1 MDANYQ
7 TLLEMWRTEKKK
19 REEAEG
25 ELTIIKGIGQ
35 NSPEMKTLQIKIK
48 ELEGTLGSAQD
59 INDTQQRDISKLQLN
74 MEEVKADLAREKE
87 DRQYDNLVYRQEL
100 TSMQK
105 KFE

>member
-1 MDANYQ
+1 MTADYQ

-48 ELEGTLGSAQD
+48 ELEGTLKSAQD
-59 INDTQQRDISKLQLN
+59 INDTYQRDTSRLQLRLTEV
-74 MEEVKADLAREKE
+74 EEDNKKLAKQIEDLIIPRKHG
-87 DRQYDNLVYRQEL
+87 
-100 TSMQK
+100 M
-105 KFE
+105 